1 MGKIEE
7 VVVRG
12 IDVKDAKLF
21 YSKSKWQTQKW
32 AKIYLEDG
40 RELYVGKKV
49 LSQLLRCLDIRLID
63 IAKLDFEA
71 RDARFLSAIRNCN
84 TVLRFSVV
92 MENGRVV
99 RVVSNDFTAV
109 PHSKVLQLV
118 EKALRLNYEDK
129 KVEFGNGMFAKW
141 VIRSLPK
148 ECAKLGEIVSWNL
161 WVYNR
166 NDGRTGL
173 KIGGG
178 FTVLACKNGAIGW
191 KSAYRI
197 SIHHRGDYEDLLS
210 RIQESIDYVVNRAMP
225 EMAWLI
231 ENGMDKKVPRDRISR
246 IVGQYPVWIREK
258 LNRKLRQAHTAWD
271 VSNAFSYVATHEPVT
286 MNQRISLANHAVE
299 VLKLAGGSQ

>member
-1 MGKIEE
+1 MSKIEDI
-7 VVVRG
+7 VVESK
-12 IDVKDAKLF
+12 DVDRAVLF
-21 YSKSKWQTQKW
+21 YHKTKLYTKKW
-32 AKIYLEDG
+32 AKIWLKNG
-40 RELYVGKKV
+40 RELYISKNV
-49 LSQLLRCLDIRLID
+49 LGQLFRYLDVRLKD
-63 IAKLDFEA
+63 IARLRYED
-71 RDARFLSAIRNCN
+71 RDAKFLEAIRNCN

-92 MENGRVV
+92 PDEGRVV
-99 RVVSNDFTAV
+99 RVVSNDFTAI

-118 EKALRLNYEDK
+118 EKVLRMNYEDRH
-129 KVEFGNGMFAKW
+129 VEFGNGMFAKW
-141 VIRSLPK
+141 IIRSLPK
-148 ECAKLGEIVSWNL
+148 ECASLGEIVSWNL

-197 SIHHRGDYEDLLS
+197 SIHHRGDYGFLLS
-210 RIQESIDYVVNRAMP
+210 KIQESIDYVVNRAMP

-231 ENGMDKKVPRDRISR
+231 ENGMKTKVSMYRVDR

-258 LNRKLRQAHTAWD
+258 LNRHLKRAHTAWD

-286 MNQRISLANHAVE
+286 MNQRISLSNHAVE
-299 VLKLAGGSQ
+299 VLRLAGED